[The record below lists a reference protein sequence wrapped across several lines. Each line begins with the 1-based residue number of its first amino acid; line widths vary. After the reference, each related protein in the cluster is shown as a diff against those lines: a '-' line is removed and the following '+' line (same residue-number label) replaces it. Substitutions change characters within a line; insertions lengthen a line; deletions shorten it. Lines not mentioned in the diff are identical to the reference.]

1 MTIVVACTLV
11 IVVLV
16 TCGVFQKRKSDKSHH
31 GHVPPPAFHTN
42 AVFNSLGAL
51 PSCTQMVD
59 EDGTCKL
66 PQFAQY
72 ETPVVR
78 NPDFAS
84 HVDEA
89 GVYEGFAQYETPV
102 VRNPDFAS
110 PHSVALDEHAYVV
123 TGSAVTSSEG

>member
-1 MTIVVACTLV
+1 MTIVVACMSLV

-31 GHVPPPAFHTN
+31 VPPAAFHTN

-51 PSCTQMVD
+51 PSRTQMVD
-59 EDGTCKL
+59 EVDEYFL
-66 PQFAQY
+66 QY
-72 ETPVVR
+72 EAPVVL

-84 HVDEA
+84 QVDEA
-89 GVYEGFAQYETPV
+89 GVYEGFAQYETPI
-102 VRNPDFAS
+102 VRNPDCAS
-110 PHSVALDEHAYVV
+110 PHSVALDEHAYVI